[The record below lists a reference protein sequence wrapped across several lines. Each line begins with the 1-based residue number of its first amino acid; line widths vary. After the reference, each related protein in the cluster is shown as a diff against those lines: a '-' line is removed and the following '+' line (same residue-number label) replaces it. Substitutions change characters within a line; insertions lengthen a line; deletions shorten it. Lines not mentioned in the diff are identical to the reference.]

1 MATSTGEP
9 LPELDMPFPDHQN
22 RWTVFLRLLLLIPQY
37 IVLALLSIAAVI
49 TAIIGWF
56 AALVLGRL
64 PSPIRGFLTGFLRY
78 DTRVNA
84 SMMLLTDRYPPFS
97 LGEAPNYPVR
107 VEVQPVHLNRLAVF
121 FRILLMIP
129 AMIIQAIVSAGWW
142 SVSFIS
148 WLVVLIMGR
157 MPEPLFE
164 ATSAILRYRMRLGA
178 YSLMLASSYP
188 KRLFGDVSEAEWSAP
203 APGAKGPDEMTAAGA
218 TPGAMPAGAMPAG
231 ATTASARSSAT
242 RPLRVGTAGK
252 VLIAVFI
259 VLGLGSLAA
268 NSANSWHDNDDWAD
282 APSIR

>member
-1 MATSTGEP
+1 MAASAGEP
-9 LPELDMPFPDHQN
+9 LPELDMPFPQHQN

-37 IVLALLSIAAVI
+37 IVLAVLTIAAVV
-49 TAIIGWF
+49 TAIVGWF

-64 PSPIRGFLTGFLRY
+64 PDPIRGFLTGFLRY

-84 SMMLLTDRYPPFS
+84 SLMLLTDRYPPFR
-97 LGEAPNYPVR
+97 LGEVQDYPVR
-107 VEVQPVHLNRLAVF
+107 IDVEPVHLNRLAVF

-188 KRLFGDVSEAEWSAP
+188 KRLFGDASEATWTAP
-203 APGAKGPDEMTAAGA
+203 PAAGKGPDELTAGA
-218 TPGAMPAGAMPAG
+218 TPVA
-231 ATTASARSSAT
+231 ARSAT

-252 VLIAVFI
+252 VLICVFI
-259 VLGLGSLAA
+259 ILGLGSVAA
-268 NSANSWHDNDDWAD
+268 NSANWSMDDDDSAS
-282 APSIR
+282 APAVR

>member
-1 MATSTGEP
+1 
-9 LPELDMPFPDHQN
+9 MPFPEHQN

-37 IVLALLSIAAVI
+37 IVLAVLSIVAVI
-49 TAIIGWF
+49 TAIVGWF

-84 SMMLLTDRYPPFS
+84 SMMLLTDRYPPFR
-97 LGEAPNYPVR
+97 LGEVPGYPVR
-107 VEVQPVHLNRLAVF
+107 IDIAPVHLNRLAVF

-142 SVSFIS
+142 SVAFIS

-188 KRLFGDVSEAEWSAP
+188 KRLFGDAPEAAWSATP
-203 APGAKGPDEMTAAGA
+203 APAAAPAQAGKGPDEITAGSTSVA
-218 TPGAMPAGAMPAG
+218 
-231 ATTASARSSAT
+231 ARSAT

-252 VLIAVFI
+252 VLIGVFI
-259 VLGLGSLAA
+259 VLGLGSVAA
-268 NSANSWHDNDDWAD
+268 NSANWSMDDDDGW
-282 APSIR
+282 SRSSTFR